1 MKTQLYEAFELVI
14 TAGCATAVTVMLAV
28 GLVSGILPATSTANA
43 QVAAAPA
50 ETTLQVA
57 RLEPIQVTGIRVA
70 QSN

>member
-50 ETTLQVA
+50 ETTQQMA
-57 RLEPIQVTGIRVA
+57 RLETIQVTGIRVA